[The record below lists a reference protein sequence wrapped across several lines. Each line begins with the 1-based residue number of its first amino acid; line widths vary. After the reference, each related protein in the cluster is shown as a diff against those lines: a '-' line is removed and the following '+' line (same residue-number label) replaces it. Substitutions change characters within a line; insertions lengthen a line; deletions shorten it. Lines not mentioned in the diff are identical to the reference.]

1 MKIPLFGSPD
11 RIDSLRPEGDV
22 ALATEGGRLDMPER
36 GLRGLILNK
45 LEQMTHQTL
54 VESDGLTF
62 RAPFA

>member
-11 RIDSLRPEGDV
+11 KIDSLWPEGDV
-22 ALATEGGRLDMPER
+22 ALATEGGRLDVPER

-45 LEQMTHQTL
+45 LEQMTYQTL

>member
-11 RIDSLRPEGDV
+11 RIDSLRPEEDV
-22 ALATEGGRLDMPER
+22 ALATEGGRLDVPER
-36 GLRGLILNK
+36 GLRGFILKK
-45 LEQMTHQTL
+45 LEQMTHQIL

>member
-11 RIDSLRPEGDV
+11 SIDSLRPEGDV
-22 ALATEGGRLDMPER
+22 ALATEGGRLDVPER
-36 GLRGLILNK
+36 GLRGFILKK
-45 LEQMTHQTL
+45 LEQMTHQIL

>member
-22 ALATEGGRLDMPER
+22 ALATEGGRLDVPEC
-36 GLRGLILNK
+36 GLRGFILNK

>member
-11 RIDSLRPEGDV
+11 RIDSLRPEEDV
-22 ALATEGGRLDMPER
+22 ALATEGGRLDVPER
-36 GLRGLILNK
+36 GLRGFILKK

-62 RAPFA
+62 RTPFA